1 MKEILVIDNDTL
13 ILEFVADLLPKDQ
26 YVTVTAKDG
35 LSALE
40 ILKTHTPDIIFVDVV
55 MPNISGPKLCKIIK
69 GMERLRNTY
78 VVILS
83 ATVAEEAIDFTEIG
97 VDACI
102 AKGPLSEMAQ
112 NILFVI
118 ENPDI
123 AASKCASGEII
134 GGKHNYAA
142 RAITEELLSVKKH
155 FETILD
161 AMSEGILEVAP
172 SGEIIYANKKAVS
185 LMGIPEEML
194 LGLSI
199 KDIFNGSGIQEVDDY
214 LNRIPENSAPD
225 FHDSHITLNDHQISV
240 NILPVINDGLSTSII
255 ILTDVTDKLRMAEQL
270 IQAKKMEALGTLAG
284 GIAHN
289 FNNLLMAIQGNV
301 SLMRL
306 EKGLGT
312 RYYEKLKTVEEYVRS
327 GSQLTHQLLG
337 LAKGGHRD
345 IKTINL
351 NWLVKESSDIFGRT
365 KKEII
370 IHRKLE
376 DKIWPVEADES
387 QIEQTLLNLYVN
399 AWQAMK
405 RGGDLYIETK
415 NVTLK
420 NNDAIPYGLKAGNYV
435 QISIADNGS
444 GMDKKTMGKIFDP
457 FFTTKEIGVG
467 TGLGLASVYSAVKD
481 HNGAITVESEEGA
494 GTRFDIYLPVSG
506 EIPKVQQKSPEII
519 QKGRGTILFVEDEKW
534 IIDVTREMLE
544 EMGYVCITAESGNDA
559 LCIYKE
565 RASEIDVVILDMIM
579 PGLGGGDTFDKL
591 KEMDADVRVILSSGY
606 GLDGEVSDI
615 LNRGCCDFIQKPFK
629 MDTLS
634 KKVKRQWEKNN
645 GIQEKNIR
653 GYF

>member
-1 MKEILVIDNDTL
+1 MKEILVIDNDEL

-26 YVTVTAKDG
+26 YLALTAKDG

-40 ILKTHTPDIIFVDVV
+40 ILKTRTPDIIFVDVV

-83 ATVAEEAIDFTEIG
+83 ATVAEEAIDFVDIG

-102 AKGPLSEMAQ
+102 AKGPLSEMAK

-118 ENPDI
+118 DNPDM
-123 AASKCASGEII
+123 AASKCASGEVI
-134 GGKHNYAA
+134 GGKHNFA
-142 RAITEELLSVKKH
+142 RAITEELLSIKKH

-161 AMSEGILEVAP
+161 AMSDGILEVAP
-172 SGEIIYANKKAVS
+172 GGEIVYANKKAVS
-185 LMGIPEEML
+185 LVGIPEERL
-194 LGLSI
+194 LGLPIS
-199 KDIFNGSGIQEVDDY
+199 DILTGNDIAEVEKCLDRISEDPAPAFRGS
-214 LNRIPENSAPD
+214 P
-225 FHDSHITLNDHQISV
+225 ITLNMHQVSLS
-240 NILPVINDGLSTSII
+240 ILPVVNDGLSTSII

-270 IQAKKMEALGTLAG
+270 VHANKMEALGTLSG

-289 FNNLLMAIQGNV
+289 FNNLLMAIQGNI

-306 EKGLGT
+306 EKGLGP
-312 RYYEKLKTVEEYVRS
+312 RHYDKLKTVEDYVLS
-327 GSQLTHQLLG
+327 GSQLTRQLLG
-337 LAKGGHRD
+337 LAKGGHRNV
-345 IKTINL
+345 KTLNL

-376 DKIWPVEADES
+376 EKIWPVEADES

-405 RGGDLYIETK
+405 NGGDLYIETK
-415 NVTLK
+415 NIVLK
-420 NNDAIPYGLKAGNYV
+420 SDDAIPYGLKADMYV

-457 FFTTKEIGVG
+457 FFTTKELGVG
-467 TGLGLASVYSAVKD
+467 TGLGLASVYSAIKE
-481 HNGAITVESEEGA
+481 HNGAITVESEQGV

-506 EIPKVQQKSPEII
+506 IIPDIQPKLPEII
-519 QKGRGTILFVEDEKW
+519 QKGKGTILFIEDEDW
-534 IIDVTREMLE
+534 IIDVTKQMLE
-544 EMGYVCITAESGNDA
+544 KMGYVCFTAGNGNDA
-559 LCIYKE
+559 ICLYKE
-565 RASEIDVVILDMIM
+565 KGSEIDVVILDMVM
-579 PGLGGGDTFDKL
+579 PGLGGGETFDKL
-591 KEMDADVRVILSSGY
+591 KEMDPDVKVILSSGY
-606 GLDGEVSDI
+606 GMDGEVSDI

-629 MDTLS
+629 MGALS
-634 KKVKRQWEKNN
+634 KKVKAAMDK
-645 GIQEKNIR
+645 K
-653 GYF
+653 